1 MSLRLPHLSPVAL
14 HSHHSVPCPGR
25 GSSEYYRRGR
35 DRCLSWSLLVPRGA
49 LVLAPPWDPVPGP
62 EALGDLPGLHEQL
75 SVPLR
80 SHLPGAPFRK
90 PIRKTGETHS
100 LDLMV
105 VQVCQHLSRCQGLL

>member
-1 MSLRLPHLSPVAL
+1 M
-14 HSHHSVPCPGR
+14 
-25 GSSEYYRRGR
+25 
-35 DRCLSWSLLVPRGA
+35 
-49 LVLAPPWDPVPGP
+49 LAPPWDPVPGP